1 MTSFKSNIYNLTVES
16 LNFLK
21 VFQTIG
27 FLPIKMAHNDRFN
40 FYISSILLMVI
51 TIVITALRFMYPIN
65 NIMMT
70 ALFLWDINTILFGMI
85 VNVVTIKRQKS
96 VMKLFGEID
105 SNAIKLKSLWNQLKK
120 GNVKFHQQLVGTWI
134 VFLTFTLYGPIS
146 IALKAD
152 YSEQFYDS
160 LFRIIPFVLV
170 HVQLTKILY
179 LYGLLALKLDL
190 IKMCVENITI
200 HGETK
205 DKNCLIGE
213 IMQEKVVKNMTSNS
227 NIMLL
232 KEMYR
237 NCWMLQEEIN
247 VISNF
252 FLVLYLIGYVGQI
265 CYVIIFY
272 IKTALKFQKLFLMIT
287 GNFLYNLV
295 SMWFWL
301 Y

>member
-27 FLPIKMAHNDRFN
+27 FLPIKLVHNDRFN

-70 ALFLWDINTILFGMI
+70 ALFLWNINTILFGMI
-85 VNVVTIKRQKS
+85 VNVVTIKRQKC

-105 SNAIKLKSLWNQLKK
+105 SKAIKLKSLWNQLKK
-120 GNVKFHQQLVGTWI
+120 GNVKFHQQLVVTWMF
-134 VFLTFTLYGPIS
+134 FLTFTLYGPIS
-146 IALKAD
+146 KAVNSD

-160 LFRIIPFVLV
+160 LYHIIPFVLV
-170 HVQLTKILY
+170 HIQLTKILY

-200 HGETK
+200 HGETLEN
-205 DKNCLIGE
+205 NCLIGE
-213 IMQEKVVKNMTSNS
+213 IMREKIVKNITSN
-227 NIMLL
+227 NNLMVL

-237 NCWMLQEEIN
+237 NCWMLQNEIN
-247 VISNF
+247 AISNF
-252 FLVLYLIGYVGQI
+252 FFVLYMIGYVGQI
-265 CYVIIFY
+265 CYVIIYY
-272 IKTALKFQKLFLMIT
+272 IKTALKTQQLFLMII
-287 GNFLYNLV
+287 GKFLYNSF
-295 SMWFWL
+295 SMWF
-301 Y
+301 